1 MKYRIIAA
9 VAFFLLSLPLWAIDG
24 RNYRFHQMS
33 ETSYYGGINSVAKDS
48 IGRVW
53 FSGTDALYMF
63 NGSSFE
69 SKAVSGTRPGLQVDY
84 RAIVP
89 DLERRLYVATNC
101 GLYGF
106 DYLSET
112 MHLL

>member
-9 VAFFLLSLPLWAIDG
+9 VAFFLLSLPLWAIDS

-53 FSGTDALYMF
+53 FS
-63 NGSSFE
+63 
-69 SKAVSGTRPGLQVDY
+69 
-84 RAIVP
+84 
-89 DLERRLYVATNC
+89 
-101 GLYGF
+101 
-106 DYLSET
+106 
-112 MHLL
+112 